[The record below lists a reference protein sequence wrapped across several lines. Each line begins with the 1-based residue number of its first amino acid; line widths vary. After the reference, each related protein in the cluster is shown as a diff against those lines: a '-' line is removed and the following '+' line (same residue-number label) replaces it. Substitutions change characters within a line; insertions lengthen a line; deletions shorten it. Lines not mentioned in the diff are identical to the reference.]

1 MISVASHSV
10 YSSRLL
16 LFTAVLLGLLTGCKE
31 IKENNKNTDPKANF
45 LTIYENN
52 DFSKSFIPIDV
63 QQTSDGGYLVLAKR
77 RITESSFY
85 GIYLMKADNTGKF
98 VSGEELTTDIVN
110 PIYNLMKVG
119 NTFYFFAMDRLSL
132 ETKLMRTSEEG
143 TATEVST
150 ITDVIY
156 PLYVSLDESTGQF
169 LLQHYNR
176 DELKTGI
183 SRISTAGVVTAQ
195 REFNIGFGDFDVEE
209 PVIDH
214 LTGNGKKLPFLTG
227 SAGGGTYY
235 FNGFY
240 NYTLSTVFFSF
251 NTSTPGLLQGYKDE
265 KCVSSMTYLGS
276 NTFAASKYAYGTNTY
291 APRATI
297 NTASGSI
304 ANNSDLPGNTI
315 LELKSDAQV
324 FLKRITGQG
333 TPVLAYNSDTKNAQI
348 ALHFYDPVSGNF
360 RGSKHFGYSNP
371 YEAGNFAQTSD
382 GGLVVVG
389 TTYVAGRFP
398 RIVLIKISQEELN
411 KDIH

>member
-1 MISVASHSV
+1 MRTNRSHNGF
-10 YSSRLL
+10 LFCW
-16 LFTAVLLGLLTGCKE
+16 LFTMVIASLLTGCKE

-45 LTIYENN
+45 LVIYENN
-52 DFSKSFIPIDV
+52 DFSKSFIPIDI

-85 GIYLMKADNTGKF
+85 GIYIMKADNTGKF
-98 VSGEELTTDIVN
+98 VSGEEVSNDIVN
-110 PIYNLMKVG
+110 PVYNLMKVG
-119 NTFYFFAMDRLSL
+119 NAFYFFAMDRLSL
-132 ETKLMRTSEEG
+132 DTKLMSANENG
-143 TATEVST
+143 TATEIST
-150 ITDVIY
+150 ITGVIY
-156 PLYVSLDESTGQF
+156 PLYAALDESTGQF

-183 SRISTAGVVTAQ
+183 SRISTAGAVTAQ
-195 REFNIGFGDFDVEE
+195 RAFSIGFGDFDVEE
-209 PVIDH
+209 PIIDH

-251 NTSTPGLLQGYKDE
+251 NTATPGLLQGYKDE
-265 KCVSSMTYLGS
+265 KCISSLVNLGS
-276 NTFAASKYAYGTNTY
+276 NTFAASKYAYGTNTFS
-291 APRATI
+291 PHATI
-297 NTASGSI
+297 NTGSGSI
-304 ANNSDLPGNTI
+304 ASNSNLTGNTI
-315 LELKSDAQV
+315 LELKPDAQV
-324 FLKRITGQG
+324 FLKNIVGQG
-333 TPVLAYNSDTKNAQI
+333 VPVLAYNSDTKNAQI
-348 ALHFYDPVSGNF
+348 ALYFYDPNSGSF

-371 YEAGNFAQTSD
+371 YEVGNFIQTLD
-382 GGLVVVG
+382 GGLALVG